1 MGGVLRL
8 NPKRYELCSRY
19 PLRSP
24 PTAAESD
31 VHRRLGLFARTRHRR
46 QHSHF
51 TLVNAVLLRWLPV
64 QNPQE
69 LVVPARNPSRPSTSF
84 NYPDYRYI
92 RDHNRSYFG
101 VIAFSNVGR
110 PTSFSLPGKSGTTQL
125 VALSMVSEVTD
136 GSPTSRRTSI

>member
-1 MGGVLRL
+1 MNFAQDIRYALRQL
-8 NPKRYELCSRY
+8 RQSPVFTAVSVCS
-19 PLRSP
+19 LALGIGAS
-24 PTAAESD
+24 TAIS
-31 VHRRLGLFARTRHRR
+31 
-46 QHSHF
+46 